1 MSHDQDMGEN
11 AFRSTDVNNKSATMR
26 ITKPGYRIEADIS
39 GGLQEVSRDYYD
51 NTSSMDAAAE
61 LKAQQKQ
68 EQQQGRFNP
77 GYEQNQGFLSMRL
90 HLENA
95 RMSLLRARTFA
106 EKHRRFYQISEEYRA
121 EHVDD
126 VLGKKPGQSVT
137 KECYDELMRIEKE
150 IQFFEQH
157 ILAPYEEIIN
167 DAKTE

>member
-1 MSHDQDMGEN
+1 MSHEQDRGQN
-11 AFRSTDVNNKSATMR
+11 SFKSSDIYSKSATMR
-26 ITKPGYRIEADIS
+26 IRKPGYTIEADVS

-51 NTSSMDAAAE
+51 GTSSMDAAAE
-61 LKAQQKQ
+61 VRARQKQ
-68 EQQQGRFNP
+68 EQQGRFNP
-77 GYEQNQGFLSMRL
+77 GYEHNQGFLSMRL

-106 EKHRRFYQISEEYRA
+106 EKHRLFYQISEEYRA
-121 EHVDD
+121 EHADD